1 MAIKR
6 EDGRIVPEKAN
17 DFMDLTC
24 ISRNYDEKARERVST
39 FTATVA
45 GTPYTITH
53 TAYFG
58 DEEYFHISSSPE
70 DVWDVL
76 SESELGKLDDTLQF
90 EEILFVWLQ
99 RIESA
104 QNLSD
109 LENIKMDFLY
119 DDTIIDVRHSTRF
132 WDAFSKKKSQLS
144 FSEKTIEEMIADL
157 TAYVSPSAG
166 TDIPVHECRQI
177 IKALNELLEYKKL
190 GENPLDLANRLETLE
205 RQAECDRDY
214 D

>member
-1 MAIKR
+1 MAKKTK
-6 EDGRIVPEKAN
+6 DGRIVPEKAN

-24 ISRNYDEKARERVST
+24 ISRNYDEKARERVSA

-45 GTPYTITH
+45 GIPYTITH

-76 SESELGKLDDTLQF
+76 SESELGRLDDMLQF

-132 WDAFSKKKSQLS
+132 WDAFSKKKSKLS
-144 FSEKTIEEMIADL
+144 FLEKTIEEMIADL
-157 TAYVSPSAG
+157 TAYTSG
-166 TDIPVHECRQI
+166 EDIPLYDTQQI

-190 GENPLDLANRLETLE
+190 GENPLDLANELE
-205 RQAECDRDY
+205 RLQSLVECDREY
-214 D
+214 N

>member
-1 MAIKR
+1 MAIKYT
-6 EDGRIVPEKAN
+6 DGRIVPEKAN

-24 ISRNYDEKARERVST
+24 ISRNYDEKARERVSI

-45 GTPYTITH
+45 GIPYTITH

-58 DEEYFHISSSPE
+58 DEEYFHMSSSPE

-76 SESELGKLDDTLQF
+76 SEGELGKLDDMLRF
-90 EEILFVWLQ
+90 EEILFVWLR
-99 RIESA
+99 RIENA

-109 LENIKMDFLY
+109 LENIKMDFLC
-119 DDTIIDVRHSTRF
+119 DDTIIDVRYSTRF
-132 WDAFSKKKSQLS
+132 WDAFNKKKSQLS

-157 TAYVSPSAG
+157 TAYTSG
-166 TDIPVHECRQI
+166 EDIPGYGARQI

-190 GENPLDLANRLETLE
+190 AENPLDLANELE
-205 RQAECDRDY
+205 RLQSIVECDRDY
-214 D
+214 N

>member
-6 EDGRIVPEKAN
+6 EDGSIIPQKAN

-24 ISRNYDEKARERVST
+24 ISRNYDEKARERVSA

-45 GTPYTITH
+45 GIPYTITH

-58 DEEYFHISSSPE
+58 NEEYFHIFSSPE
-70 DVWDVL
+70 DVWDIL
-76 SESELGKLDDTLQF
+76 SESELGKLDDMLQF
-90 EEILFVWLQ
+90 EEILFSWLQ
-99 RIESA
+99 RIENA

-119 DDTIIDVRHSTRF
+119 DDTIIDVRHSERF
-132 WDAFSKKKSQLS
+132 WDAFGKKKSQLS

-157 TAYVSPSAG
+157 TAYTSG
-166 TDIPVHECRQI
+166 EDIPIYEARQI
-177 IKALNELLEYKKL
+177 IKALNELRNQLIADNKL
-190 GENPLDLANRLETLE
+190 TDDVDDLLLRLLK
-205 RQAECDRDY
+205 
-214 D
+214 